1 LLTVIGRAI
10 DAAVISGAGGAGQ
23 PQGIVGSPG
32 IGTQSGTT
40 LADAGLR
47 EMARLVEAA
56 GTTPTGWISGP
67 GAAKTLRGR
76 ERAAGSGMNWDAGQI
91 LGLPAV
97 ATAACTTDT
106 VVLADWRQLVMAFW
120 GSGIEI
126 SANPFQGFASG
137 VTSLRVMASVDVGL
151 AHPGAF
157 VVSTSVT

>member
-1 LLTVIGRAI
+1 
-10 DAAVISGAGGAGQ
+10 
-23 PQGIVGSPG
+23 
-32 IGTQSGTT
+32 
-40 LADAGLR
+40 
-47 EMARLVEAA
+47 
-56 GTTPTGWISGP
+56 
-67 GAAKTLRGR
+67 
-76 ERAAGSGMNWDAGQI
+76 MNWDAGQI